1 MVSRRSCNHRI
12 FPPKQTTI
20 FVHKLTSIFS
30 GTFSVVRECHKKDTN
45 EHYAIK
51 TIRKKTMKELFLLEN
66 EVKIMQEMSHP
77 NIIKL
82 IDVYETEEE
91 LCLIME
97 L

>member
-1 MVSRRSCNHRI
+1 
-12 FPPKQTTI
+12 
-20 FVHKLTSIFS
+20 
-30 GTFSVVRECHKKDTN
+30 
-45 EHYAIK
+45 
-51 TIRKKTMKELFLLEN
+51 MKELFLLEN